1 MMCSIFLP
9 FSNIIP
15 RTMFSEVWK
24 RKIPVS
30 FVIVI
35 ERAEQSDQRAQIKGS
50 LPMWASAN
58 WSLEEEN
65 KTKRRW
71 KRKNCGSNWLFEEEK
86 QDKKKMK
93 KVEKHVVLNCL
104 GHIWGSN
111 WSFHWKKK
119 NKTKSKKKVELNCL
133 DHWGSMWRRESDIAP
148 ALFAWNHK
156 YGLDIARNKVHRAFW
171 DMILP

>member
-1 MMCSIFLP
+1 M
-9 FSNIIP
+9 
-15 RTMFSEVWK
+15 R
-24 RKIPVS
+24 
-30 FVIVI
+30 
-35 ERAEQSDQRAQIKGS
+35 EQSKAIKELKSKDHCRCERQQIGHWKKKTRQKENEKGRVVDQIGYLKKK
-50 LPMWASAN
+50 
-58 WSLEEEN
+58 N
-65 KTKRRW
+65 KTKR
-71 KRKNCGSNWLFEEEK
+71 KR
-86 QDKKKMK
+86 
-93 KVEKHVVLNCL
+93 HVVLNCL